1 MRAEIHHSPSFALAR
16 LDLDGGESVRVEAGA
31 MAAHS
36 KGHELEAKM
45 EGGLMK
51 SMKRSLLGGESLF
64 VSTFTA
70 PPEGGWVDVAP
81 RLPGD
86 VFTKQVEGS
95 YILTRGSYLAS
106 EASLTV
112 DTKWGGFGNLFGGEG
127 GFLIHITGNGM
138 LVGSCYGALDRR
150 HLDDG
155 EQITVDSGHLVA
167 YDEGVNITS
176 RRASSGGL
184 IKSYKSGEDL
194 VFDVTG
200 PGEVVTQSRNPKEFL
215 NWLIP
220 QLPFQ
225 RA

>member
-16 LDLDGGESVRVEAGA
+16 LELSGGEQVRVEAGA

-36 KGHELEAKM
+36 KGHQLEAKM

-51 SMKRSLLGGESLF
+51 SLKRSMLGGESLF

-70 PPEGGWVDVAP
+70 PSEGGWLDVAP

-95 YILTRGSYLAS
+95 YILTRGSFLAC
-106 EASLTV
+106 EAGLEV
-112 DTKWGGFGNLFGGEG
+112 DTKWGGFGKLFGGEG
-127 GFLIHITGNGM
+127 GFLVHITGSG
-138 LVGSCYGALDRR
+138 LLIGSCYGALDRR
-150 HLDDG
+150 HLADG
-155 EQITVDSGHLVA
+155 EEITVDSGHLVA
-167 YDEGVNITS
+167 YDEGVRITS
-176 RRASSGGL
+176 RRAASGSL
-184 IKSYKSGEDL
+184 VKSYKSGEDL

-220 QLPFQ
+220 QLPLQ
-225 RA
+225 RT